1 MKEDLAKEIVARY
14 HSQAAADH
22 EAQEFIRVLRER
34 ELPEEIEA
42 VTLTISEPNLWLAR
56 LMVDAG
62 LAAGTSEARRLITQG
77 GVQVDGEKV
86 TDANLALAAGK
97 TYLVKVGKRRF
108 KRVTL
113 TAQ

>member
-1 MKEDLAKEIVARY
+1 MCRNITTLRGLEP
-14 HSQAAADH
+14 AAT
-22 EAQEFIRVLRER
+22 
-34 ELPEEIEA
+34 PEEIEA
-42 VTLTISEPNLWLAR
+42 VTLTVAEPNLWLAR

-86 TDANLALAAGK
+86 TDVNLALAPGN
-97 TYLVKVGKRRF
+97 TYLLKVGKRRF

-113 TAQ
+113 AES

>member
-1 MKEDLAKEIVARY
+1 MVARY
-14 HSQAAADH
+14 HSRAAADH

-34 ELPEEIEA
+34 ELPEEIEE

-77 GVQVDGEKV
+77 GVQVDEERLRMPICHLGG
-86 TDANLALAAGK
+86 GK
-97 TYLVKVGKRRF
+97 PTFLKVGKRRF
-108 KRVTL
+108 KKEL
-113 TAQ
+113 TS